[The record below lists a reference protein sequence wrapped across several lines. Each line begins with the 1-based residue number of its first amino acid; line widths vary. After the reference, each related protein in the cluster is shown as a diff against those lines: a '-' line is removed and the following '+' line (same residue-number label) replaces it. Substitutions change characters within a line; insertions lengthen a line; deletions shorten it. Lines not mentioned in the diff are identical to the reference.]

1 MLYRT
6 FSGSIMSG
14 YPLRP
19 AARRTAA
26 AAKFPHVSMTVW
38 LLAAPVIA
46 FFAVIAVQG
55 LLGH

>member
-19 AARRTAA
+19 AARRAA
-26 AAKFPHVSMTVW
+26 ATAKFPHVSMTVW
-38 LLAAPVIA
+38 LLAAPVMA
-46 FFAVIAVQG
+46 FFAITIVQG
-55 LLGH
+55 LLGR

>member
-14 YPLRP
+14 YPLRR
-19 AARRTAA
+19 AERRDAGA
-26 AAKFPHVSMTVW
+26 VKFPHVSMTVW

-55 LLGH
+55 LLGR

>member
-19 AARRTAA
+19 ATRRDVV

-38 LLAAPVIA
+38 LLAAPVMA
-46 FFAVIAVQG
+46 FFAITAVQG
-55 LLGH
+55 LLGR

>member
-6 FSGSIMSG
+6 FSGLIMSG
-14 YPLRP
+14 YPMRP
-19 AARRTAA
+19 AARRDAA

-38 LLAAPVIA
+38 LLAAPIIA

>member
-19 AARRTAA
+19 AARRAA
-26 AAKFPHVSMTVW
+26 ATAKFPHVSMTVW
-38 LLAAPVIA
+38 LLAAPVMA
-46 FFAVIAVQG
+46 FFAITTVQG
-55 LLGH
+55 LLGR